1 MQSKNFIIH
10 KRDQKFTFLYF
21 AVTAISIKAQDEKIQ
36 T

>member
-1 MQSKNFIIH
+1 MQPKNFTIH

-21 AVTAISIKAQDEKIQ
+21 AVKAILIKAQDEKIQ